1 MVAKK
6 LKVIEIKRSEY
17 TAFKKRAEDLYLGM
31 VNAERA
37 ALWSTVGLT
46 AVHCAISM
54 SDALTVHYLG
64 KRSSGDDHFQAK
76 DLLGRIPV
84 ETARN
89 YLVALS
95 KIIAKKN
102 AVASD
107 GREFTRNEA
116 IDIFK
121 QAERFYQW
129 GIKNLPS

>member
-1 MVAKK
+1 MAAKK
-6 LKVIEIKRSEY
+6 LKIIEMKRSDY
-17 TAFKKRAEDLYLGM
+17 TTFKKRAEDFYLGM

-37 ALWSTVGLT
+37 ALWNTVGIT

-76 DLLGRIPV
+76 DLLGRIAV

-89 YLVALS
+89 YAIALS

-102 AVASD
+102 AVAYD
-107 GREFTRNEA
+107 GRAFTRSEA
-116 IDIFK
+116 IDVFK

-129 GIKNLPS
+129 GVKNLPE